1 MLILR
6 ILKGS
11 TILLKKINSI
21 TWRFTGLQGAQAP
34 DNTGVVGDLLGPQHN
49 AASEKIHI
57 IRDPG
62 QFFRNVEKQRVPSAR
77 THLASM
83 ENIMYN

>member
-1 MLILR
+1 MLILK

-21 TWRFTGLQGAQAP
+21 TWRFTGLQGAQAL
-34 DNTGVVGDLLGPQHN
+34 DNTGVVGDLLGPQYD

-57 IRDPG
+57 IRNPG
-62 QFFRNVEKQRVPSAR
+62 QFFRNVEKQRVPIAR

>member
-1 MLILR
+1 
-6 ILKGS
+6 
-11 TILLKKINSI
+11 
-21 TWRFTGLQGAQAP
+21 LQGAQAP

-49 AASEKIHI
+49 AAFEKIHI

-77 THLASM
+77 IHLASM
-83 ENIMYN
+83 ENIMYNKSVFEYFINH